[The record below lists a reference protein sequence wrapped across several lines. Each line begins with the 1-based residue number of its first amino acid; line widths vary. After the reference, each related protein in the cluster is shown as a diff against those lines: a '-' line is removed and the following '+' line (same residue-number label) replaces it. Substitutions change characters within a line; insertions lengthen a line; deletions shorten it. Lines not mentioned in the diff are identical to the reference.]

1 MALVACLLLAVS
13 ASSATT
19 GNTAAT
25 PQQQETSLQAN
36 ASKALGPANMR
47 MAFLTDCTP
56 YSAWQSVAMAFAF
69 KQHHQPAGAEI
80 TRIMCCTEEEKR
92 ALTPTLQDVLPTH
105 IAKSFTWSEDLKDWY
120 QVCSIFRPGQQ
131 AALLPSLFKQG
142 KSHALLTCFAP
153 CAGLQQARCS
163 VRLARSS
170 HA

>member
-1 MALVACLLLAVS
+1 MASRLRQAMVACLLLAVS

-19 GNTAAT
+19 GDTAAT

-105 IAKSFTWSEDLKDWY
+105 IAKSFTWNEDLKDWY
-120 QVCSIFRPGQQ
+120 QVHSISRPSQQ
-131 AALLPSLFKQG
+131 AALLPSLFEQG
-142 KSHALLTCFAP
+142 K
-153 CAGLQQARCS
+153 
-163 VRLARSS
+163 
-170 HA
+170 